1 MIIGFVGKDLELK
14 YTQSQKA
21 FANFTVATTEAWKD
35 KNGQKQEQTEW
46 HNVNVWGAQAKNCS
60 RYLKK
65 GSKVYVEGKIKT
77 DTFEKNG
84 EKRYSTKIQAQVVT
98 FLSPPTQK
106 GTQPNNYQGQ
116 SHQMGTPQNQSQSQP
131 QQQPAYDPM
140 DDIPFG

>member
-1 MIIGFVGKDLELK
+1 MSSLNKCMIIGFVGKDLQLK
-14 YTQSQKA
+14 YTQNQKA
-21 FANFTVATTEAWKD
+21 FCTFPVATTEAWKD

-46 HNVNVWGAQAKNCS
+46 HNVNVWGAQAENCS
-60 RYLKK
+60 RYLKR

-77 DTFEKNG
+77 DHYEKNG
-84 EKRYSTKIQAQVVT
+84 EKRYATKIQAQQVT

-106 GTQPNNYQGQ
+106 GTQPNQYNL
-116 SHQMGTPQNQSQSQP
+116 PPNQSQSQP